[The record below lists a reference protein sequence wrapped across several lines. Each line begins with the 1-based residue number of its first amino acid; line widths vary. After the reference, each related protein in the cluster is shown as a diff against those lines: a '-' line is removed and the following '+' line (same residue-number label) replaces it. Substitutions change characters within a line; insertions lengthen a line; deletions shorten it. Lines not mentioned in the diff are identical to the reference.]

1 MLLILIILRMA
12 SVDTLFLC
20 SWRQQ
25 AWLCSNLVLNFFA
38 KEKNRKKRKRIYIE
52 CIMQVEDEI
61 FLPLL
66 MAATGGMGRE
76 STQFPYFPGYRP
88 EKLQI
93 RTLFTQCTFQDA
105 LQSGLQRSIWDS
117 VKHILWRFFAKI
129 VNSIKSRTAFRN
141 LLEPFW
147 PCYLRFITA
156 EKYIYRYNTIYN
168 LHYKHHCIYQGII

>member
-1 MLLILIILRMA
+1 MA

-25 AWLCSNLVLNFFA
+25 AWLYSNLVLNFFA

-76 STQFPYFPGYRP
+76 STQFCP
-88 EKLQI
+88 
-93 RTLFTQCTFQDA
+93 
-105 LQSGLQRSIWDS
+105 
-117 VKHILWRFFAKI
+117 
-129 VNSIKSRTAFRN
+129 
-141 LLEPFW
+141 
-147 PCYLRFITA
+147 
-156 EKYIYRYNTIYN
+156 
-168 LHYKHHCIYQGII
+168 